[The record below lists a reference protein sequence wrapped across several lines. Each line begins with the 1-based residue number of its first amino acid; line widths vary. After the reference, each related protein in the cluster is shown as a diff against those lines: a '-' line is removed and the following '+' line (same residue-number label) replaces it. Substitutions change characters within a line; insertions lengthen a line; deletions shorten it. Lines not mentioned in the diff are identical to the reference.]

1 MIIVMMVSGEKSIEV
16 NANKFIVEFFKQ
28 EFKRNTRIESEIPKC
43 TIEIKEEMFI
53 LFQNESPIIFMPYA
67 AEDKATDQQKK
78 AMMSF
83 GNAVELCL

>member
-1 MIIVMMVSGEKSIEV
+1 MIIVMMVSGEKLFEVDVSKFMLVFIE
-16 NANKFIVEFFKQ
+16 Q